1 MRRGGG
7 SGAPTRAADAALL
20 AIAVAW
26 GTTYLTTK
34 HLVTGD
40 TVVAVLA
47 LRFAV
52 AVAGLALLAGRRVTR
67 EHLRV
72 GVPLGLLLAVIFAL
86 ETFGV
91 AHTSAT
97 NAGLVI
103 SLVVVLTP
111 IVERAPVPP
120 AFWAAMLVALSGVV
134 LLSQGGGLRVPAAG
148 DALMFAA
155 ACVRA
160 VQMTL
165 LHRRVAGRDLD
176 ASALTLVQ
184 LTVVTVV
191 TALAAPFAG
200 VSPVALARSLDGGD
214 VAVLTY
220 LALACTVFA
229 FWVLSWAVPR
239 TSASRA
245 GLLLGTE
252 PVWALL
258 AGVGLGGERLAP
270 LAVVG
275 AVLVLV
281 GIEAGRRLE
290 ARGRARAA
298 GAVLQGE

>member
-1 MRRGGG
+1 MTRR
-7 SGAPTRAADAALL
+7 SAADAALL
-20 AIAVAW
+20 TVAVAW

-34 HLVTGD
+34 HLVTPD

-52 AVAGLALLAGRRVTR
+52 AVTGLAVLAGRRVSR

-72 GVPLGLLLAVIFAL
+72 GVPLGLLLSVIFAL

-103 SLVVVLTP
+103 SLVIVLTP

-120 AFWAAMLVALSGVV
+120 AFWAAMATALAGVV

-148 DALMFAA
+148 DALMLAA
-155 ACVRA
+155 AAVRA

-165 LHRRVAGRDLD
+165 LHRRVSGRDLD

-184 LTVVTVV
+184 MAVVTVV
-191 TALAAPFAG
+191 TAVVAPFAG
-200 VSPVALARSLDGGD
+200 ASPVTVARSLGAAD
-214 VAVLTY
+214 VAVLAY
-220 LALACTVFA
+220 LAVVCTVFA

-245 GLLLGTE
+245 GLLLGSE

-258 AGVGLGGERLAP
+258 AGVALGGDRLAP
-270 LAVVG
+270 LSVLG
-275 AVLVLV
+275 AVLVLG

-290 ARGRARAA
+290 ARGRRDRRVPDPLGPPPVA
-298 GAVLQGE
+298 